1 METTYRLNAK
11 DLSADLIKSIQE
23 AFKDKDIEIIVS
35 EQVDETS
42 YLLSSKTNE
51 KQLYQS
57 IEDLEK
63 GKGISMTV
71 AELQAKYLK

>member
-11 DLSADLIKSIQE
+11 DLTTDLIKSIQE

-42 YLLSSKTNE
+42 YLLSSKANE
-51 KQLYQS
+51 EQLYQS
-57 IEDLEK
+57 MEDLEK
-63 GKGISMTV
+63 GKGIPMTV

>member
-1 METTYRLNAK
+1 METIYRLNAK
-11 DLSADLIKSIQE
+11 NLNADLIKSIQE
-23 AFKDKDIEIIVS
+23 AFKDKDIEITVS
-35 EQVDETS
+35 EQLDETS
-42 YLLSSKTNE
+42 YLLSTKANE

-63 GKGISMTV
+63 GKGVPMTV